1 MQVVLVALFLIGKK
15 IVREVINDIN
25 ISVWIKKKHSH
36 SQTQSTNFLRTEMID
51 LSQLTEEQLNELE
64 LQIQKHKE
72 QQKVKDALENLKG
85 YRVTFYMRFD
95 PEKHKDN
102 DMLTD
107 DGELDPNIFA
117 DYLCD
122 NLVTDLIRNFE
133 LYGYEDVSYPIV
145 EISTEE
151 EIEHQF

>member
-1 MQVVLVALFLIGKK
+1 
-15 IVREVINDIN
+15 
-25 ISVWIKKKHSH
+25 
-36 SQTQSTNFLRTEMID
+36 MID

-72 QQKVKDALENLKG
+72 QQNVKNALENLKG
-85 YRVTFYMRFD
+85 YRVTFYVRFD

-107 DGELDPNIFA
+107 NGELDPGIFA
-117 DYLCD
+117 DYQCD

-133 LYGYEDVSYPIV
+133 LYGYEDVNYPTV
-145 EISTEE
+145 EVATRQ
-151 EIEHQF
+151 EIEEKF

>member
-1 MQVVLVALFLIGKK
+1 MLWNVSNFTS
-15 IVREVINDIN
+15 NN
-25 ISVWIKKKHSH
+25 I
-36 SQTQSTNFLRTEMID
+36 RTEMID

-85 YRVTFYMRFD
+85 YKVTFYMRFD

-145 EISTEE
+145 EIATEE

>member
-1 MQVVLVALFLIGKK
+1 MKK
-15 IVREVINDIN
+15 PEFPKARIIREGLLPEQDTIET
-25 ISVWIKKKHSH
+25 KP
-36 SQTQSTNFLRTEMID
+36 MID
-51 LSQLTEEQLNELE
+51 LSQLNVEQLNELE

-72 QQKVKDALENLKG
+72 QQKTKDALENLQG
-85 YRVTFYMRFD
+85 YKVTFYIRFD
-95 PEKHKDN
+95 PEKHKDD

-133 LYGYEDVSYPIV
+133 LYGYEDVNYPTV
-145 EISTEE
+145 EVATRQ
-151 EIEHQF
+151 EIEEKF

>member
-1 MQVVLVALFLIGKK
+1 
-15 IVREVINDIN
+15 
-25 ISVWIKKKHSH
+25 
-36 SQTQSTNFLRTEMID
+36 MID

-85 YRVTFYMRFD
+85 YKVTFYMRFD

-122 NLVTDLIRNFE
+122 NVASKLSIDFDF
-133 LYGYEDVSYPIV
+133 GAYEDMSYPIV
-145 EISTEE
+145 EIATKQ
-151 EIEHQF
+151 EIEEKF

>member
-1 MQVVLVALFLIGKK
+1 
-15 IVREVINDIN
+15 
-25 ISVWIKKKHSH
+25 
-36 SQTQSTNFLRTEMID
+36 MID

-72 QQKVKDALENLKG
+72 QQNVKNALENLKG
-85 YRVTFYMRFD
+85 YKVTFYIRFD
-95 PEKHKDN
+95 PEKHKDD

-107 DGELDPNIFA
+107 DGELDPGIFA

-133 LYGYEDVSYPIV
+133 LYGYEDVNYPAV
-145 EISTEE
+145 EVATKQ
-151 EIEHQF
+151 EIEEKF

>member
-1 MQVVLVALFLIGKK
+1 MLWNV
-15 IVREVINDIN
+15 
-25 ISVWIKKKHSH
+25 S
-36 SQTQSTNFLRTEMID
+36 NFTSNNTRTEMID

-85 YRVTFYMRFD
+85 YKVTFYIRFD

-145 EISTEE
+145 EIATEE

>member
-1 MQVVLVALFLIGKK
+1 MMLWNV
-15 IVREVINDIN
+15 
-25 ISVWIKKKHSH
+25 S
-36 SQTQSTNFLRTEMID
+36 NFTSNNTRTEMID
-51 LSQLTEEQLNELE
+51 LTQLTEEQLNELE

-85 YRVTFYMRFD
+85 YKVTFYVRFD
-95 PEKHKDN
+95 PEKHKDD

-107 DGELDPNIFA
+107 DGELDPGIFA

-145 EISTEE
+145 EIATEE

>member
-1 MQVVLVALFLIGKK
+1 
-15 IVREVINDIN
+15 
-25 ISVWIKKKHSH
+25 
-36 SQTQSTNFLRTEMID
+36 MID

-72 QQKVKDALENLKG
+72 QQKLKGALENLKG
-85 YRVTFYMRFD
+85 YKVTFYIRFD
-95 PEKHKDN
+95 PEKHEN
-102 DMLTD
+102 HDMLTD
-107 DGELDPNIFA
+107 GGELDPNIFA

-145 EISTEE
+145 EIATEE